1 MLEREGR
8 NLEVLEVREWV
19 DWFQIIAAKTAA
31 PLYPGISQGI
41 QALETP
47 PFPLPLSGW
56 RSLAAGETFPARL
69 TASNN
74 NNVGLEC

>member
-1 MLEREGR
+1 M
-8 NLEVLEVREWV
+8 EVLEVREWV

-47 PFPLPLSGW
+47 PFPLLLSGW